1 MTIIKH
7 GDGSNVVWYFNKNMI
22 EDLSRMDDILRKK
35 ASDFGNI

>member
-7 GDGSNVVWYFNKNMI
+7 GDDSNVWNFNKNMT
-22 EDLSRMDDILRKK
+22 EDLSRMDDILRKE